1 MEGEGVGGDKK
12 QIIRA
17 FGAID
22 IIYEPRMVTLEWIAS
37 PCNDMFADAVLSAVL
52 QAESLDSPK
61 YLPPSNKL
69 DKNHFKECL
78 IELLQDMFGEESVPK
93 IFSGDTIT
101 VSVDNKA
108 ATVNLTSLTVSIMMT
123 WMIFMQMISR
133 LSARKT
139 KLSSR
144 SCRQLSA
151 SCTRA
156 WSPCS
161 STNRWWSLALYQ
173 HLVWIERF

>member
-1 MEGEGVGGDKK
+1 VQHTAGEVETVEGEGVGGDKK

-69 DKNHFKECL
+69 DKKHFKECL
-78 IELLQDMFGEESVPK
+78 IELLQDMFGEDSVPK
-93 IFSGDTIT
+93 IFSGDSIT

-108 ATVNLTSLTVSIMMT
+108 AIVSLTSLTVECEED
-123 WMIFMQMISR
+123 
-133 LSARKT
+133 KT
-139 KLSSR
+139 FEQIVQTAVSKLH
-144 SCRQLSA
+144 Q
-151 SCTRA
+151 
-156 WSPCS
+156 
-161 STNRWWSLALYQ
+161 SLVPLQ
-173 HLVWIERF
+173 FDK

>member
-101 VSVDNKA
+101 VSVDNKSA
-108 ATVNLTSLTVSIMMT
+108 TVSLTNLTVNLEAFSPSALLSMFQVECEEDKTFEQIVQTAVSKLHQSLVPLQ
-123 WMIFMQMISR
+123 FD
-133 LSARKT
+133 K
-139 KLSSR
+139 
-144 SCRQLSA
+144 
-151 SCTRA
+151 
-156 WSPCS
+156 
-161 STNRWWSLALYQ
+161 
-173 HLVWIERF
+173 

>member
-1 MEGEGVGGDKK
+1 VEGEGVGGDKK

-52 QAESLDSPK
+52 QAETLDSPK

-101 VSVDNKA
+101 VSVDNKS
-108 ATVNLTSLTVSIMMT
+108 ATVSLTNLTVECEEDKTFEQIVQTAVSKLHQSLVPLQ
-123 WMIFMQMISR
+123 FD
-133 LSARKT
+133 K
-139 KLSSR
+139 
-144 SCRQLSA
+144 
-151 SCTRA
+151 
-156 WSPCS
+156 
-161 STNRWWSLALYQ
+161 
-173 HLVWIERF
+173 